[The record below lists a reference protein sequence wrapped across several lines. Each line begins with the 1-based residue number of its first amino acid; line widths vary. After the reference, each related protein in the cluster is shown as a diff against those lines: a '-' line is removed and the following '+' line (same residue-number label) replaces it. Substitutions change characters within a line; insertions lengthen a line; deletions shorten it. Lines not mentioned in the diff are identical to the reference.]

1 MAATYQ
7 LQVISPERVVLD
19 EEIQSLVAP
28 GAKGYLGVLAN
39 HAPLL
44 TSLMEGK
51 VQVRKAD
58 GAETVYR
65 IDGGFLE
72 VADNQAVILA
82 DRLEA
87 MD

>member
-7 LQVISPERVVLD
+7 LQVITPERIILD

-44 TSLMEGK
+44 TSLVEGN
-51 VQVRKAD
+51 VQVRKPD
-58 GAETVYR
+58 GSESLYR

-82 DRLEA
+82 DHLEG
-87 MD
+87 ME